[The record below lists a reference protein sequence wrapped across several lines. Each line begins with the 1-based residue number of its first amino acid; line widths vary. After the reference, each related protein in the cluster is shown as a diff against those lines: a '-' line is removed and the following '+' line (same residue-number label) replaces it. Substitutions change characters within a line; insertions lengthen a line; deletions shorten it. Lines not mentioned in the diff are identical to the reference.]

1 MQNHRIAIDWGN
13 TRVKVGIFQNDN
25 RLIFVHNFSQEEA
38 KEKIMRIMQDRK
50 FPPSILCSV
59 HENSHSL
66 ITALEDEN
74 NLLVMDSNTKVPLVN
89 AYGTPETLGMDR
101 LALAV
106 GAKEAFPNQD
116 CLIIAAGSAITYN
129 FIQSSGF
136 FRGGAISPGID
147 MRLKSLHEYSNQLP
161 LVEKDG
167 YCPLIGHE
175 TATSIR
181 SGVLY
186 GIAAEIESMIDYY
199 KTQYPNIKSVL
210 TGGTVSYIH
219 KKLKNKIHMDEAILL
234 RGLNAIMIHN
244 EK

>member
-89 AYGTPETLGMDR
+89 ARSEER
-101 LALAV
+101 RV
-106 GAKEAFPNQD
+106 GKE
-116 CLIIAAGSAITYN
+116 CRS
-129 FIQSSGF
+129 
-136 FRGGAISPGID
+136 RWSPA
-147 MRLKSLHEYSNQLP
+147 Q
-161 LVEKDG
+161 
-167 YCPLIGHE
+167 
-175 TATSIR
+175 
-181 SGVLY
+181 
-186 GIAAEIESMIDYY
+186 
-199 KTQYPNIKSVL
+199 
-210 TGGTVSYIH
+210 
-219 KKLKNKIHMDEAILL
+219 
-234 RGLNAIMIHN
+234 
-244 EK
+244 

>member
-59 HENSHSL
+59 HENSQSL

-129 FIQSSGF
+129 FIHSSGF

-147 MRLKSLHEYSNQLP
+147 ILLISLLDYINKLH
-161 LVEKDG
+161 VVD
-167 YCPLIGHE
+167 
-175 TATSIR
+175 
-181 SGVLY
+181 
-186 GIAAEIESMIDYY
+186 IDYIIIIIHY
-199 KTQYPNIKSVL
+199 KY
-210 TGGTVSYIH
+210 
-219 KKLKNKIHMDEAILL
+219 D
-234 RGLNAIMIHN
+234 
-244 EK
+244 